1 MSQQRYVWCRGARAR
16 AIRRRCVCGCA
27 RCASRAIGDCVSWRN
42 VCNSCEER
50 LLDLSNSTNQL
61 LCVGSI
67 VLCIAQVEHA
77 RDKTGKVCVYRTR
90 GGAETSEFAESE
102 VRRLIIVLPLELER
116 ARVPRCVWRVRARVH
131 AQTNSLMTDV
141 LYARLIS

>member
-1 MSQQRYVWCRGARAR
+1 MRVRCDGDVFADACDARRGRSAIEFRGETC
-16 AIRRRCVCGCA
+16 AIRTKK
-27 RCASRAIGDCVSWRN
+27 DF
-42 VCNSCEER
+42 
-50 LLDLSNSTNQL
+50 LDLSNSTNQL
-61 LCVGSI
+61 SCMGSI

>member
-1 MSQQRYVWCRGARAR
+1 M
-16 AIRRRCVCGCA
+16 
-27 RCASRAIGDCVSWRN
+27 
-42 VCNSCEER
+42 CNSYEER

-61 LCVGSI
+61 SCVGSI

-90 GGAETSEFAESE
+90 GCAETGEFAESE
-102 VRRLIIVLPLELER
+102 VRRLIIVYRLSSSG
-116 ARVPRCVWRVRARVH
+116 RVFLDMFGACARVH

-141 LYARLIS
+141 LYSRLTT